1 MSASIK
7 KFDIP
12 KELVDKTL
20 DAVRKATESGKIR
33 KGVNEATKTIE
44 RKTAKLI
51 VIAEDVTPP
60 EIVAHLPL
68 LCDEKKIAYIFVPTK
83 VELGQAAGIEVGT
96 SAVSIVNEGSG
107 KDLVAGIVKNVEKLK
122 G

>member
-1 MSASIK
+1 MSAPFK
-7 KFDIP
+7 KFDVP

-20 DAVRKATESGKIR
+20 DAVKKATESGKIR

-44 RKTAKLI
+44 RKTAKLV

-68 LCDEKKIAYIFVPTK
+68 LCDEKKVAYIFVPTK

-96 SAVSIVNEGSG
+96 SAVSIVNLGSG